1 VPVRLTG
8 RSALAAAAVA
18 AGCLFLTWLA
28 AFHIGFAQRV
38 DQSIL
43 LGFFDVAHHRG
54 VKPFADFVA
63 NLCSPFPY
71 LLFAWIPM
79 LVAFRRGRPG
89 VAIAI
94 GVILVGANVTTHELK
109 PLLATPRPFD
119 HTDQIGSASW
129 PSGHATAAM
138 SFVLCCVLAAPSRTR
153 PFVVAIGAV
162 FAVAVCY
169 SFLALGWHY
178 PSDVL
183 GGFLVATTW
192 TLLAISAVRAVQ
204 KHGVPS
210 APPTPSRPRLAHD
223 LGPPAAAVAGAA
235 GLGILVALARPH
247 AVLAF
252 ARAHEWFIL
261 GAAGI
266 GLIAVALATGL
277 MLAVRR

>member
-1 VPVRLTG
+1 VPGRLTA
-8 RSALAAAAVA
+8 RSALAATAVA
-18 AGCLFLTWLA
+18 LACLFLTWLA
-28 AFHIGFAQRV
+28 AFHIGFAQRA
-38 DQSIL
+38 DQSVL
-43 LGFFDVAHHRG
+43 LGFFDVADHRG
-54 VKPFADFVA
+54 VTGLANFVA

-119 HTDQIGSASW
+119 HADEIGSASW

-138 SFVLCCVLAAPSRTR
+138 SFVLCCVLAAPSRMR

-192 TLLAISAVRAVQ
+192 TLLAISGLRAVQ
-204 KHGVPS
+204 KHGIS
-210 APPTPSRPRLAHD
+210 AGPVRRPRLSHE
-223 LGPPAAAVAGAA
+223 LGPPAGAVAGAA
-235 GLGILVALARPH
+235 TLALLVALARPH
-247 AVLAF
+247 AVLTF

-261 GAAGI
+261 GAATI
-266 GLIAVALATGL
+266 GLVALALATGL

>member
-1 VPVRLTG
+1 
-8 RSALAAAAVA
+8 
-18 AGCLFLTWLA
+18 LTWLA
-28 AFHIGFAQRV
+28 AFHIGAAQRA

-54 VKPFADFVA
+54 VKPLANFVA
-63 NLCSPFPY
+63 NLCNPSPY
-71 LLFAWIPM
+71 LFFAWIPM
-79 LVAFRRGRPG
+79 LVAFLRGRPG

-94 GVILVGANVTTHELK
+94 GVILLGANVTTHELK
-109 PLLATPRPFD
+109 PLLAAPRPF
-119 HTDQIGSASW
+119 TGVDQIGAASW

-138 SFVLCCVLAAPSRTR
+138 SLVLCCVLAAPGRAR
-153 PFVVAIGAV
+153 PFVVAVGAV

-169 SFLALGWHY
+169 SFLTLGWHY

-192 TLLAISAVRAVQ
+192 TLLAISGLRAVQ
-204 KHGVPS
+204 QHGVP
-210 APPTPSRPRLAHD
+210 AGPPSRLRLARD

-235 GLGILVALARPH
+235 GVGLLIALARPH

-252 ARAHEWFIL
+252 VRAHEWFVL
-261 GAAGI
+261 GAAAI
-266 GLIAVALATGL
+266 GLTALAIATGL

>member
-1 VPVRLTG
+1 MPARLTA

-18 AGCLFLTWLA
+18 ALCLFLTWLA
-28 AFHIGFAQRV
+28 AFHIGFAQRA

-54 VKPFADFVA
+54 VKSLADFVA
-63 NLCSPFPY
+63 NLCSPSPY
-71 LLFAWIPM
+71 LFFAWIPM
-79 LVAFRRGRPG
+79 LVAVLRGRPG

-94 GVILVGANVTTHELK
+94 GVILLGANVTTHELK
-109 PLLATPRPFD
+109 PLLSAPRPFNGVD
-119 HTDQIGSASW
+119 EIGQASW

-138 SFVLCCVLAAPSRTR
+138 SFVLCCVLAAPSRMR

-162 FAVAVCY
+162 FAAAVCY

-192 TLLAISAVRAVQ
+192 TLLAISGLRAVQ
-204 KHGVPS
+204 RHGVP
-210 APPTPSRPRLAHD
+210 ARPPSRSRLAHD

-235 GLGILVALARPH
+235 GLGLLLALARPH
-247 AVLAF
+247 MVLAF
-252 ARAHEWFIL
+252 VRAHEWFVL
-261 GAAGI
+261 GASAI